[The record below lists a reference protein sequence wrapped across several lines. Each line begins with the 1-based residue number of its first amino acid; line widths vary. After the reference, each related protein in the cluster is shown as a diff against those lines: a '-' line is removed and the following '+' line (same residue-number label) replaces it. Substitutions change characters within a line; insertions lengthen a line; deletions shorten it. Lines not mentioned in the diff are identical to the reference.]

1 MREDEEAIRRTLG
14 EYSQHCDDG
23 RFDEWAELFTADARL
38 VVAGPFR
45 RMPAYLIDILIR
57 IAALFIAGFAIR
69 LLGVA
74 GGRDAIKEYM
84 MTVQAAGRRGMHVT
98 TNSLVD
104 VDGDTATTTTDYLF
118 VRPTTDGLAI
128 IAAGR
133 YHDHLV
139 RDEARW
145 RFRERSITML
155 SAAAGGTDG

>member
-1 MREDEEAIRRTLG
+1 VREDEEAIRRTLG

-38 VVAGPFR
+38 VVAGS
-45 RMPAYLIDILIR
+45 
-57 IAALFIAGFAIR
+57 
-69 LLGVA
+69 VTQ
-74 GGRDAIKEYM
+74 GRDAIKEYM

-104 VDGDTATTTTDYLF
+104 IDGDTATTTTDYLF

-155 SAAAGGTDG
+155 SAAGGGTDG

>member
-1 MREDEEAIRRTLG
+1 VREDEEAIRRTLG
-14 EYSQHCDDG
+14 EYSQRCDDG

-38 VVAGPFR
+38 VLAGT
-45 RMPAYLIDILIR
+45 
-57 IAALFIAGFAIR
+57 
-69 LLGVA
+69 VTE
-74 GGRDAIKEYM
+74 GRDAIKEYM

-104 VDGDTATTTTDYLF
+104 VDVDGDTATATTDYLF

-133 YHDHLV
+133 YYDRLI
-139 RDEARW
+139 RDETRW

-155 SAAAGGTDG
+155 PAAAGGSDG